1 MNKLLIFGLAMTTS
15 LASVAKNDNP
25 LLSNFDNPPFDK
37 IKVEHYVPAIK
48 ASIAEAQKEMDV
60 IVKNKKT
67 PTFQNTIEAMEYSGK
82 RLSLISAIFFNL
94 NSAETSDAMQD
105 LAPEISTLLT
115 KHGNDI
121 SLNPVLFQKVK
132 AVYDQ
137 KAKLKLTPEQDRLL
151 EITYKSFV
159 RNGANLSEADKMKY
173 RAITEDLALL
183 GEDFSKNVLK
193 STNDYK
199 KHITDEKQLAGLP
212 DYVKAAAAATAKEM
226 NLGGWVFTLQ
236 QPSYVGLIKYADN
249 RALREE
255 VFKAYNMRG
264 VADNQGI
271 VKRIVELR
279 LNLANLLGYK
289 TYSDYALEERM
300 AETPANANKL
310 LSDLLK
316 ASMPVAEKEVADVQA
331 FSVKE
336 GADFRIQPWDW
347 SYYSEKLKKEQ
358 YSFDYQVLKP
368 YFELNNTIKGV
379 FQLSEKLYGLTYVEN
394 KTVPVYH
401 KDVKAYDVFDN
412 NGTRQ
417 IARLYLDFF
426 PRAGKKAGAWM
437 TEFRGQHK
445 VKGKNIIPQ
454 VSLVMNFTKPTEDKP
469 ALLEFSEVE
478 TFLHEFGHSLHGML
492 SDVTYESLSGTNVA
506 RDFVELPSQIMEN
519 FCIEKDFLDM
529 FAVNYKTGEK
539 MPAQYIEKIKASS
552 NYLAGYASVRQ
563 LSFGLLDMAYHNR
576 TTPVQEPLELFEGKA
591 LASTQLFC
599 PVPNCLISP
608 AFSHIFAGGYA
619 SGYYSYKWSE
629 MLDADAFAL
638 FQEKGIFNKDV
649 ATAFRQLLS
658 KGGSV
663 KAAELYRT
671 FRGQEPTINALM
683 KRSGFTK

>member
-1 MNKLLIFGLAMTTS
+1 MNKILIFGLAMTTS

-25 LLSNFDNPPFDK
+25 LLNKFDNPPFDK

-48 ASIAEAQKEMDV
+48 ASIDEARKEIDA

-67 PTFQNTIEAMEYSGK
+67 PTFQNTIEAMENSGK
-82 RLSLISAIFFNL
+82 QLSLVSSIFFNL
-94 NSAETSDAMQD
+94 NSAETSDALQD

-121 SLNPVLFQKVK
+121 SLNPILFERVK
-132 AVYDQ
+132 AVYNQ
-137 KAKLKLTPEQDRLL
+137 RSGLKLTPEQDRLL
-151 EITYKSFV
+151 ELTYKSFV
-159 RNGANLSEADKMKY
+159 RNGANLSEADKAKY
-173 RAITEDLALL
+173 RAITEELALL
-183 GEDFSKNVLK
+183 GENFSKNVLK

-199 KHITDEKQLAGLP
+199 KHITDEQFLAGMP

-226 NLGGWVFTLQ
+226 NLTGWVFTLQ

-255 VFKAYNMRG
+255 VYKAYNMRG
-264 VADNQGI
+264 VADNQGVI
-271 VKRIVELR
+271 KRIVELR

-289 TYSDYALEERM
+289 TYSDYVLEDRM
-300 AETPANANKL
+300 AENPTNANKL

-316 ASMPVAEKEVADVQA
+316 VSMPVAEKEVADVQSFA
-331 FSVKE
+331 TKS
-336 GADFRIQPWDW
+336 GADYKIQPWDW

-379 FQLSEKLYGLTYVEN
+379 FLLSEKLYGLSYVEN
-394 KTVPVYH
+394 KSVPVYH
-401 KDVKAYDVFDN
+401 KDVKAYDVYDS
-412 NGTRQ
+412 NGTRL

-445 VKGKNIIPQ
+445 EKGKNIIPQ

-492 SDVTYESLSGTNVA
+492 SDVNYESLSGTNVA

-519 FCIEKDFLDM
+519 YSIEKDFLDM
-529 FAVNYKTGEK
+529 FAVHYKTGDK

-638 FQEKGIFNKDV
+638 FQEKGIFNKEV
-649 ATAFRQLLS
+649 ATAFRALLS

-663 KAAELYRT
+663 KAADLYRT
-671 FRGQEPTINALM
+671 FRGQEPTIQALM
-683 KRSGFTK
+683 KRSGFIK